1 MFSNS
6 FRAIIRRMELR
17 RLALLHELS
26 HRGTIAAVA
35 QALSYSHSSVSVQLA
50 ELEKEAGIAL
60 LRRAGRNVEL
70 TAAGHRLAIHA
81 GQALAADE
89 AVRTELA
96 ALAGVPRGL
105 VRMTSVQTPAMA
117 LLPQTLKRLAVI
129 APEVKVD
136 VIHRETEPGLDDLRS
151 SAADFVLG
159 VEYDPLLVPRR
170 REIHRQD
177 LMREEVLLALPSDHP
192 AASEPGPVRLAA
204 LENAIWATGRPGTGL
219 EAFLRNVCNRVA
231 GYEPDIGHRS
241 DDAIVLSALVEAG
254 RAVALLPSMFTPAT
268 PSVITRPVQEA
279 RLQRTILTAARR
291 TASHAPPITAV
302 RQAFEETARYLAGHR
317 QDVEISQQA

>member
-1 MFSNS
+1 MFMTNICV
-6 FRAIIRRMELR
+6 IIRRMELR

-105 VRMTSVQTPAMA
+105 VRLTSVQTPAMA

-129 APEVKVD
+129 APEVEVD
-136 VIHRETEPGLDDLRS
+136 VIHRETEPGLGDLRS
-151 SAADFVLG
+151 NAADFVLG
-159 VEYDPLLVPRR
+159 VEYDPLVVPRR

-177 LMREEVLLALPSDHP
+177 LMREDVLVALPSDHP
-192 AASEPGPVRLAA
+192 AASGPGPVRLAA

-219 EAFLRNVCNRVA
+219 EAFLRNICNRIA

-254 RAVALLPSMFTPAT
+254 RAVALLPSMFKPAT
-268 PSVITRPVQEA
+268 SGVTTRPIQEG
-279 RLQRTILTAARR
+279 RLQRTILTATRH
-291 TASHAPPITAV
+291 TASDAPPITAV
-302 RQAFEETARYLAGHR
+302 RQAFEETARYLAGHS
-317 QDVEISQQA
+317 QDVEISP

>member
-1 MFSNS
+1 
-6 FRAIIRRMELR
+6 MELR

-81 GQALAADE
+81 EQALAADE
-89 AVRTELA
+89 AVRAELA

-105 VRMTSVQTPAMA
+105 VRMTSVQTPAIA
-117 LLPQTLKRLAVI
+117 LLPETFRRLAVI

-136 VIHRETEPGLDDLRS
+136 VIHRETAPGLDDLRS

-159 VEYDPLLVPRR
+159 VEYDPLLVARR

-177 LMREEVLLALPSDHP
+177 LMREDVLLALPRDHP

-219 EAFLRNVCNRVA
+219 EAFLRNVCNRMA

-254 RAVALLPSMFTPAT
+254 RAVALLPSMFTLAT
-268 PSVITRPVQEA
+268 SSVITRPVREG
-279 RLQRTILTAARR
+279 RLQRIILTAARR
-291 TASHAPPITAV
+291 TASNAPAITAV
-302 RQAFEETARYLAGHR
+302 RRAFQETARHLAEHR
-317 QDVEISQQA
+317 KDVEIAPLT

>member
-1 MFSNS
+1 
-6 FRAIIRRMELR
+6 MELR

-96 ALAGVPRGL
+96 ALADVPRGL
-105 VRMTSVQTPAMA
+105 VRMTSVQTPAIA
-117 LLPQTLKRLAVI
+117 LLPETLKRLAVI
-129 APEVKVD
+129 APEVKAD
-136 VIHRETEPGLDDLRS
+136 VIHRETAPGLDDLRS
-151 SAADFVLG
+151 NAADFVLG
-159 VEYDPLLVPRR
+159 VEYDPLAVPRR

-177 LMREEVLLALPSDHP
+177 LVREDVLVALPRDHP

-204 LENAIWATGRPGTGL
+204 LEDAIWATGRPGTGL
-219 EAFLRNVCNRVA
+219 EAFLRNVCNRMA

-254 RAVALLPSMFTPAT
+254 RAVALLPSMFTSAAS
-268 PSVITRPVQEA
+268 SVITRPVREG

-291 TASHAPPITAV
+291 TASNAPAIAAV
-302 RQAFEETARYLAGHR
+302 RRAFEETARYLAEHR
-317 QDVEISQQA
+317 KDVEISPQT

>member
-1 MFSNS
+1 
-6 FRAIIRRMELR
+6 MELR

-26 HRGTIAAVA
+26 HRGTITAVA

-60 LRRAGRNVEL
+60 LRRVGRNVEL
-70 TAAGHRLAIHA
+70 TAAGRRLARHA
-81 GQALAADE
+81 EQALAADE

-96 ALAGVPRGL
+96 ALADVPRGL
-105 VRMTSVQTPAMA
+105 VRMTSVQTPAIA
-117 LLPQTLKRLAVI
+117 LLPEAFKRLAAI

-136 VIHRETEPGLDDLRS
+136 VIHRETAPGLDDLRS

-159 VEYDPLLVPRR
+159 VEYDPLLVARR

-177 LMREEVLLALPSDHP
+177 LMREDILVALPGDHP
-192 AASEPGPVRLAA
+192 AASQPGPVRLAA

-219 EAFLRNVCNRVA
+219 DAFLRNVCNQMA

-241 DDAIVLSALVEAG
+241 DDAIVLIALVEAG

-268 PSVITRPVQEA
+268 ASVITRPIQEG
-279 RLQRTILTAARR
+279 RLQRTVLTAARQ
-291 TASHAPPITAV
+291 TSSNAPAITAI
-302 RQAFEETARYLAGHR
+302 RQAFQQTGRHLAEHR
-317 QDVEISQQA
+317 QDVEISPQAW

>member
-1 MFSNS
+1 
-6 FRAIIRRMELR
+6 MELR

-96 ALAGVPRGL
+96 ALADVPRGL
-105 VRMTSVQTPAMA
+105 VRMTSVQTPAIA
-117 LLPQTLKRLAVI
+117 LLPETLKRLAVI
-129 APEVKVD
+129 APEVKAD
-136 VIHRETEPGLDDLRS
+136 VIHRETAPGLDDLRS
-151 SAADFVLG
+151 NAADFVLG
-159 VEYDPLLVPRR
+159 VEYDPLAVPRR

-177 LMREEVLLALPSDHP
+177 LVREDVLVALPRDHP

-204 LENAIWATGRPGTGL
+204 LEDAIWATRRPGTGL
-219 EAFLRNVCNRVA
+219 EAFLRNVCNRMA

-254 RAVALLPSMFTPAT
+254 RAVALLPSMFTSAAS
-268 PSVITRPVQEA
+268 SVITRPVREG

-291 TASHAPPITAV
+291 TASNAPAIAAV
-302 RQAFEETARYLAGHR
+302 RRAFEETARYLAEHR
-317 QDVEISQQA
+317 KDVEISPQT